1 MKTNTHHC
9 FRRSYRRTYL
19 SAIVCTLSL
28 SLLPALVPTVRPNKR
43 QAGDLN
49 SYASLFK
56 NANEAP
62 LTTPSQT
69 KSPTRLCI
77 LSPTVKKGSLSGE
90 AFVDRLLGLLKA
102 KEQLVQAAIL
112 EDATDPNTLKQQA
125 AKEGCRLLLSL
136 TIAGDSPTF
145 RLPFGAKYRLEVQY
159 RIEAIDGSQ
168 TAAEETLA
176 EKGKDAEA
184 ILRSVLDKIILA
196 ILSKVSASSAPAQ
209 SPSTPPLTDSGNIT
223 PSPVLA
229 STNSLFGSTTRPRL
243 VVQTS
248 HTAMVTDFVYSPNGR
263 LLATLGADGVLKL
276 WLTSKG
282 QEIVSVPGYQVVGM
296 AFHPD
301 SRSIACLSKNGVL
314 RIFDVSTARILHRLT
329 PIKSG
334 GGSLIPLPKIGKR
347 EDINPFFNLPSPVA
361 FSSSGRVLVSGG
373 NGGVKVWDIARS
385 SVLYQMANKEFVP
398 LVALSNDGN
407 LVAGVVEGYRIKIW
421 STATGKESRII
432 NTDIAALS
440 ALSFS
445 LDGNL
450 IACGNINGTLKAY
463 TVSDGKELKKL
474 IDGPGE
480 EDFIAIGR
488 KVGRVPIVGDV
499 ADAFSDLIEAG
510 DQLRNL
516 LFKNKS
522 IRAVAFNP
530 DSKSLAYQAGDN
542 VIHVLRIEDNKEI
555 LTVEQDDP
563 FDTDSAKNK
572 GKGLASKV
580 GGAVTAKKPSD
591 AVSAYFRQ
599 LCPIRYSTDGKTI
612 NGCKNF
618 KNIQRWDAVTGQ
630 ELATLAVAKRGS
642 IKGQKIPIPF
652 PLTTVPRFA
661 NDKLLLTSSFA
672 GGVKLWDLEK
682 RSNPQRIVEASP
694 ALGNNLPVSPD
705 GQLLLRVSSD
715 EKTLAVRGLN
725 SEKELRSFSVADP
738 ATQKII
744 AAQFSPDSKMVVLEI
759 LEEKVRLKFFASR
772 KVQLRVM
779 EISSGQQVFEAGN
792 ILENQFSFSPDTKKF
807 AYMPKGQSIWDS
819 FRNKTE
825 IDVYEVG
832 QPSAWRA
839 LYEKDVEREF
849 QSNFVS
855 KIVFSSDSKLMA
867 SEDKDKIKVWNA
879 DNGKE
884 LYEHK
889 LDLGTDVS
897 SFVFVPQKYVLTFT
911 IFSKIYSW
919 DLTSKR
925 VEKLRIETDVWGS
938 LAYSPNGRTIAL
950 GGVENKVRL
959 FNVATQDELGNLV
972 APNEDDWMLTTPD
985 GRFDTSRLDEIEEV
999 HWVMQNEPFNPEPV
1013 EVFMRYFYEPRLLS
1027 RLLSADDFGELPD
1040 LTTMNRAQPRVKI
1053 KEVTSVNADT
1063 VRVTVEV
1070 AEAVSETQTDTQGQP
1085 RRSGVYDVRLFRNG
1099 QLVGYTTP
1107 PGKLA
1112 DLATQSVT
1120 QTLKEDLAAW
1130 RPANKIQLDGAT
1142 GSSLLTFNNVKLPQR
1157 AEKSQIVFSAYAF
1170 NEDRV
1175 KSLTD
1180 RFAYDLP
1187 VASQPRKGRAYIIS
1201 VGVSAFENPSFNLEF
1216 ADNDAK
1222 EMQSAI
1228 AKDLASTGQFS
1239 EIVPIT
1245 LTSDY
1250 KKQGEQA
1257 IVTENLATKE
1267 NFRRVLMRLNNR
1279 EQQATAATLP
1289 AVVAAPQ
1296 PAPKGSKPPPKGKRP
1311 TPKTAKAPTPPKS
1324 AEATIAKS
1332 SSGAPIPNFEKLRP
1346 ATPDD
1351 MVLILYASH
1360 GYADRAGNFYLIPYD
1375 TGPGTQKV
1383 FTETVRQHSISSEDL
1398 SLWLRDVDAGELV
1411 LIVDACHSTAAVE
1424 GRGFKP
1430 GPMGSRGLGQ
1440 LSYDKGMRILT
1451 ATQADNV
1458 ALENKAIKQ
1467 GLLTYALTKDGLE
1480 LRHADFKPQDKTITL
1495 LEWLEYGEARVPK
1508 LNEEIRSGV
1517 ISIANTLTADQPH
1530 LNLPDA
1536 ARGLQHTGPATP
1548 AANSST
1554 ANANTVANNA
1564 QASAVR
1570 LQQPALFD
1578 FARGSRDT
1586 ILARSP

>member
-1 MKTNTHHC
+1 MCALN
-9 FRRSYRRTYL
+9 F
-19 SAIVCTLSL
+19 
-28 SLLPALVPTVRPNKR
+28 SLLPAFAQPIVRRNER
-43 QAGDLN
+43 QPLAAN
-49 SYASLFK
+49 PYESLFK
-56 NANEAP
+56 NSNEASAV
-62 LTTPSQT
+62 TTPSQN
-69 KSPTRLCI
+69 KPVRLCI
-77 LSPTVKKGSLSGE
+77 LSPTIKKGSLSGE
-90 AFVDRLLGLLKA
+90 AFVDRLIGLLKP
-102 KEQLVQAAIL
+102 KEQIVQAAIL
-112 EDATDPNTLKQQA
+112 ENATDPNTLKREA
-125 AKEGCRLLLSL
+125 AKEGCQLLLFL

-145 RLPFGAKYRLEVQY
+145 RLPFGAKYKLEVQY
-159 RIEAIDGSQ
+159 RVDDVDSGQISPEQ
-168 TAAEETLA
+168 TLA

-184 ILRSVLDKIILA
+184 ILRSVLNKIVETV
-196 ILSKVSASSAPAQ
+196 LSKAASPAAPTQ
-209 SPSTPPLTDSGNIT
+209 PGSTPPLPDNGNANAA
-223 PSPVLA
+223 PVR
-229 STNSLFGSTTRPRL
+229 TSTTDLFSASARPRL

-248 HTAMVTDFVYSPNGR
+248 HTSMVTDFVYSPNGK
-263 LLATLGADGVLKL
+263 LLATLAADGVVKL

-282 QEIVSVPGYQVVGM
+282 QEIVSVPGYQVIGM
-296 AFHPD
+296 AFNPD

-334 GGSLIPLPKIGKR
+334 GGSLIPIPLPKIGKS
-347 EDINPFFNLPSPVA
+347 EDTNPFFNLPAPVA
-361 FSSSGRVLVSGG
+361 FSSSGKVLVSGG
-373 NGGVKVWDIARS
+373 NGGVKVWDIAKS
-385 SVLYQMANKEFVP
+385 SVLYQMANKEYVP
-398 LVALSNDGN
+398 LVALSSDGA

-440 ALSFS
+440 SLSFS
-445 LDGNL
+445 LDGAL

-463 TVSDGKELKKL
+463 TVNDGKELKKL

-480 EDFIAIGR
+480 EDFIAVGR

-499 ADAFSDLIEAG
+499 GDAFSSLIEAG

-542 VIHVLRIEDNKEI
+542 VIHVLRLEDNKEI

-563 FDTDSAKNK
+563 FDTDDAKNK
-572 GKGLASKV
+572 GPGKKV
-580 GGAVTAKKPSD
+580 SAAVTAKKPSE
-591 AVSAYFRQ
+591 AISAYFRQ
-599 LCPIRYSTDGKTI
+599 LCPIRYSTDGKTL

-642 IKGQKIPIPF
+642 IKGQKVPIPF

-682 RSNPQRIVEASP
+682 RSNPQRIVETSP

-705 GQLLLRVSSD
+705 GQLLLHVSPD
-715 EKTLAVRGLN
+715 EKTLTVRGLN
-725 SEKELRSFSVADP
+725 SEKDIQSFAVEDP
-738 ATQKII
+738 PTQKII
-744 AAQFSPDSKMVVLEI
+744 AAQFSPDNKMVVLEI

-772 KVQLRVM
+772 KVQLRIM
-779 EISSGQQVFEAGN
+779 DISSGQRVFDAGN

-832 QPSAWRA
+832 QPAAWRE

-855 KIVFSSDSKLMA
+855 KVVFSSDSKLMA
-867 SEDKDKIKVWNA
+867 SEDKDKIKVWEA

-884 LYEHK
+884 LYDHK

-897 SFVFVPQKYVLTFT
+897 SFIFVPQKNVLTFT

-919 DLTSKR
+919 DLISKR
-925 VEKLRIETDVWGS
+925 VEKLKIETDVWGS
-938 LAYSPNGRTIAL
+938 LAYSPNGKTIAL

-959 FNVATQDELGNLV
+959 FNVATQDELGILV

-999 HWVMQNEPFNPEPV
+999 HWIMPNEPYNPEPV
-1013 EVFMRYFYEPRLLS
+1013 EVFMRYFYEPRLLT
-1027 RLLSADDFGELPD
+1027 RLLSADEFGELPD
-1040 LTTMNRAQPRVKI
+1040 LAKTNRAQPKVKI
-1053 KEVTSVNADT
+1053 KEVIPVNADT
-1063 VRVTVEV
+1063 VRITVEV
-1070 AEAVSETQTDTQGQP
+1070 ADAASETQTDAQGQP

-1099 QLVGYTTP
+1099 QLVGYSTP
-1107 PGKLA
+1107 AAENSVAP
-1112 DLATQSVT
+1112 SVT
-1120 QTLKEDLAAW
+1120 QTLTEELAAW
-1130 RPANKIQLDGAT
+1130 RAANKIQLDAGAGRT
-1142 GSSLLTFNNVKLPQR
+1142 LLTFNNVKVPQR
-1157 AEKSQIVFSAYAF
+1157 SEKSEIVFSAYAF

-1180 RFAYDLP
+1180 RFHYALP
-1187 VASQPRKGRAYIIS
+1187 AAAQARKGRAYIIS
-1201 VGVSAFENPSFNLEF
+1201 VGVTAFENPTFNLEF
-1216 ADNDAK
+1216 PGNDAK
-1222 EMQSAI
+1222 ELQVAMAR
-1228 AKDLASTGQFS
+1228 DLAATGQFS
-1239 EIVPIT
+1239 EIVPIS
-1245 LTSDY
+1245 LTSKY
-1250 KKQGEQA
+1250 KKQGEQT
-1257 IVTENLATKE
+1257 VDSENLATKE
-1267 NFRRVLMRLNNR
+1267 NFRRVLTRLNNR
-1279 EQQATAATLP
+1279 AQQATMETIKPAA
-1289 AVVAAPQ
+1289 AAALALTPR
-1296 PAPKGSKPPPKGKRP
+1296 PTKAARGKKPPAKVVTAPATKTKSDKADMPRP
-1311 TPKTAKAPTPPKS
+1311 AS
-1324 AEATIAKS
+1324 GGSIA
-1332 SSGAPIPNFEKLRP
+1332 NFDKLRP

-1351 MVLILYASH
+1351 MVLILYSSH

-1375 TGPGTQKV
+1375 TGAGTQKV
-1383 FTETVRQHSISSEDL
+1383 FTDQVRRHSISSDDL

-1424 GRGFKP
+1424 GGGFRP

-1458 ALENKAIKQ
+1458 ALENKSISQ
-1467 GLLTYALTKDGLE
+1467 GLLSYALTRDGLGSQ
-1480 LRHADFKPQDKTITL
+1480 HADFKPVDKTITL
-1495 LEWLEYGEARVPK
+1495 LEWLEYGEDRVPK
-1508 LNEEIRSGV
+1508 LNEQIRNGQ
-1517 ISIANTLTADQPH
+1517 ISSASSPAGDQPR
-1530 LNLPDA
+1530 LILQDN
-1536 ARGLQHTGPATP
+1536 ARGLQDTGTTTPITGDSPAPGLNAGTIP
-1548 AANSST
+1548 AAN
-1554 ANANTVANNA
+1554 NNA
-1564 QASAVR
+1564 QANAGR

-1586 ILARSP
+1586 IVARNP